1 MKYKDHVINYAIDN
15 KVSLE
20 EAYTHFIIK
29 GRDEKEKKWKEKWKE
44 EVMTEEATKHIKPE
58 PVDSPSEYFEDEN
71 YTEPLFEQESA
82 LSPEEEEAWQMY
94 DKMKDD
100 LERLYN
106 EYTEAPLTK
115 EDMLWVELQLKMIA
129 QIEKE
134 DE

>member
-29 GRDEKEKKWKEKWKE
+29 GRDEKEKKFKNAY
-44 EVMTEEATKHIKPE
+44 MTEEATKHIKPE

-115 EDMLWVELQLKMIA
+115 EDMLWVELQLKRLDATID
-129 QIEKE
+129 KE

>member
-29 GRDEKEKKWKEKWKE
+29 GRDEKEKKFKNAY
-44 EVMTEEATKHIKPE
+44 MTEEATKHIKPE

-71 YTEPLFEQESA
+71 YTEPLEQESA

-134 DE
+134 DEW

>member
-29 GRDEKEKKWKEKWKE
+29 GRDEKEEKFKKAY
-44 EVMTEEATKHIKPE
+44 MTEEATKHIKPE
-58 PVDSPSEYFEDEN
+58 PYHDEEEMYADS
-71 YTEPLFEQESA
+71 ESP

-115 EDMLWVELQLKMIA
+115 EDMLWVELQLKRLDATID
-129 QIEKE
+129 KE

>member
-29 GRDEKEKKWKEKWKE
+29 GRDKKEKKFKNAY
-44 EVMTEEATKHIKPE
+44 MTEEATKHIKPE
-58 PVDSPSEYFEDEN
+58 PVEPPSEYFEDEN
-71 YTEPLFEQESA
+71 YTEPLEQESA

>member
-29 GRDEKEKKWKEKWKE
+29 GRDKKEKKFKNAY
-44 EVMTEEATKHIKPE
+44 MTEEATKHIKPE

-71 YTEPLFEQESA
+71 YTEPLEQESA

>member
-29 GRDEKEKKWKEKWKE
+29 GRDEKEKKFKKAY
-44 EVMTEEATKHIKPE
+44 MTEEATKHIKPE

-94 DKMKDD
+94 DKIKDD

-115 EDMLWVELQLKMIA
+115 EDMLWVELQLKRLDATID
-129 QIEKE
+129 KE

>member
-29 GRDEKEKKWKEKWKE
+29 GRDEKEKKFKKAY
-44 EVMTEEATKHIKPE
+44 MTEEATKHIKPE

-71 YTEPLFEQESA
+71 YIEPLFEQESA

-115 EDMLWVELQLKMIA
+115 EDMLWVELQLKRLDATID
-129 QIEKE
+129 KE

>member
-29 GRDEKEKKWKEKWKE
+29 GRDEKEKKFKNAY
-44 EVMTEEATKHIKPE
+44 MTEEATKHIKPE

-71 YTEPLFEQESA
+71 YIEPLFEQESA

-115 EDMLWVELQLKMIA
+115 EDMLWVELQLKRLDATID
-129 QIEKE
+129 KE